1 MRSSLHSRKTT
12 IFSLVRMLRTDVYH
26 SLAVKYFFLTT
37 DGDSENADL
46 CVDSFNAVE
55 EQNDYEV
62 RPFYAH
68 CQPGRAVTRRL
79 SDRFLGHFV
88 T

>member
-1 MRSSLHSRKTT
+1 MKLP
-12 IFSLVRMLRTDVYH
+12 SLVREMPHTDVSS

-37 DGDSENADL
+37 DGDTENADL

-62 RPFYAH
+62 RPSYAR
-68 CQPGRAVTRRL
+68 CQFGRTVTMR
-79 SDRFLGHFV
+79 SPCRFLGRFA